1 MNTVRIGIAQINAGV
16 GDLEGNVEK
25 IVQFAEMASRQG
37 ADIVA
42 FPELAVTGYPPED
55 LLLKPKFVE
64 DNYASLVRIAKKT
77 SLLEMAIVVGFVDRS
92 DDIYNA
98 AAVISRG
105 KIAGIYHKN
114 YLPNYGVFDEKRY
127 FKTGTGCPLFL
138 LWGIPVGINICED
151 IWYPDGPCMS
161 QALAGAQ
168 IIININSSPYHAG
181 KWRFRERMVSTRASD
196 NAVFIAYANMV
207 GGQD

>member
-1 MNTVRIGIAQINAGV
+1 MSTIRIGLAQINAGV
-16 GDLEGNVEK
+16 GDLEGNVKK
-25 IVQFAEMASRQG
+25 ILQIAEEASRQG
-37 ADIVA
+37 VDILS
-42 FPELAVTGYPPED
+42 FPELAITGYPPED

-64 DNYASLVRIAKKT
+64 DNYASLEKIAKKT
-77 SLLEMAIVVGFVDRS
+77 SKLDIAIVTGFVDRS

-98 AAVISRG
+98 AAVISKG

-127 FKTGTGCPLFL
+127 FKSSTECPLFII
-138 LWGIPVGINICED
+138 WGIPVGINICED

-168 IIININSSPYHAG
+168 IG
-181 KWRFRERMVSTRASD
+181 RAH
-196 NAVFIAYANMV
+196 V
-207 GGQD
+207 